1 MFVYGSIYETN
12 DIVVVLY
19 RLIEF
24 RGKAYAPSIY

>member
-1 MFVYGSIYETN
+1 MDQFYETN
-12 DIVVVLY
+12 DIVVVLC